1 MGSCTQAL
9 TCLMNIRISIDEKS
23 FNKLEEALVRVERLK
38 RDFVTAAEVD
48 ELAELVLAE
57 SRNWDEIRQK
67 YQKLAKAWKM
77 VSFEPLFVPI
87 STSANATNTTW
98 ENCPTLS
105 EG

>member
-23 FNKLEEALVRVERLK
+23 FNKLEEALVRIERLK

-77 VSFEPLFVPI
+77 VRHFTMIFPLLAFI
-87 STSANATNTTW
+87 
-98 ENCPTLS
+98 
-105 EG
+105 

>member
-23 FNKLEEALVRVERLK
+23 FNKLEEALVRIERLK

-67 YQKLAKAWKM
+67 YQKLAKSWKM
-77 VSFEPLFVPI
+77 VRHFSMIFPWVAFILTGRFHVVFPRK
-87 STSANATNTTW
+87 A
-98 ENCPTLS
+98 
-105 EG
+105 